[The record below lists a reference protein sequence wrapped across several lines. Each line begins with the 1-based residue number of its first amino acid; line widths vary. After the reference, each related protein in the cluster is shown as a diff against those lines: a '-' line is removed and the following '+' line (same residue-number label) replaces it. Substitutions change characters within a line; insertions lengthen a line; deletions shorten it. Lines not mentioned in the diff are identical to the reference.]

1 MARSNYHARAG
12 PRRPIGL
19 SRAPGGRRL
28 AQASLLGSRLSPDP
42 SPEET
47 ASTMLTPQL
56 VMYEDE
62 VRRIQAVADRLQQD
76 SRSRAIL
83 VVDKNG
89 QLIAASGSATDLDTT
104 SLSSL
109 VAGNVAATGGIAKL
123 MEEEEFTGQFHEG
136 KGLSIHITL
145 VGRRVILVVLF
156 DKNTTH
162 GLVRLRVKKAG
173 VELESILEDVAKK
186 AQSPQQNVFAEITD
200 ADIDNLFND

>member
-1 MARSNYHARAG
+1 
-12 PRRPIGL
+12 
-19 SRAPGGRRL
+19 
-28 AQASLLGSRLSPDP
+28 
-42 SPEET
+42 
-47 ASTMLTPQL
+47 MLTPQL

-89 QLIAASGSATDLDTT
+89 QLIAASGSASDLDTT

-162 GLVRLRVKKAG
+162 GLARLRVKKAS

>member
-1 MARSNYHARAG
+1 
-12 PRRPIGL
+12 
-19 SRAPGGRRL
+19 
-28 AQASLLGSRLSPDP
+28 
-42 SPEET
+42 
-47 ASTMLTPQL
+47 MLTPQL

-62 VRRIQAVADRLQQD
+62 VRQIQSIADRLQAD

-89 QLIAASGSATDLDTT
+89 QLVAASGSASELDTT

-123 MEEEEFTGQFHEG
+123 IEEEEFTGQFHEG
-136 KGLSIHITL
+136 KGISVHMTI
-145 VGRRVILVVLF
+145 VGRKMILVVLF

-162 GLVRLRVKKAG
+162 GLVRLRVKKAIG
-173 VELESILEDVAKK
+173 ELEKVLEEVAKK
-186 AQSPQQNVFAEITD
+186 ALTPQANVFAEITD

>member
-1 MARSNYHARAG
+1 
-12 PRRPIGL
+12 
-19 SRAPGGRRL
+19 
-28 AQASLLGSRLSPDP
+28 
-42 SPEET
+42 
-47 ASTMLTPQL
+47 MLTPQL

-62 VRRIQAVADRLQQD
+62 VRQIQAIADRLQTD

-89 QLIAASGSATDLDTT
+89 QLIAASGSASELDTT

-123 MEEEEFTGQFHEG
+123 IEEEEFTGQFHEG
-136 KGLSIHITL
+136 KGISVHMTI
-145 VGRRVILVVLF
+145 VGRKMILVVLF

-162 GLVRLRVKKAG
+162 GLVRLRVKKAI
-173 VELESILEDVAKK
+173 VELEKVLDEVAKK
-186 AQSPQQNVFAEITD
+186 AQTPQANVFAEITD

>member
-1 MARSNYHARAG
+1 
-12 PRRPIGL
+12 
-19 SRAPGGRRL
+19 
-28 AQASLLGSRLSPDP
+28 
-42 SPEET
+42 
-47 ASTMLTPQL
+47 MLTPQL

-62 VRRIQAVADRLQQD
+62 VRQIQNCADRLQQD

-89 QLIAASGSATDLDTT
+89 QLIAASGSASELDTT

-123 MEEEEFTGQFHEG
+123 IEEEEFTGQFHEG
-136 KGLSIHITL
+136 KGISVHMTI
-145 VGRRVILVVLF
+145 VGRKVILVALF

-162 GLVRLRVKKAG
+162 GLVRLRVKKATG
-173 VELESILEDVAKK
+173 ELERVLEEVDKK
-186 AQSPQQNVFAEITD
+186 AKSPKNDVFSEITD

>member
-1 MARSNYHARAG
+1 
-12 PRRPIGL
+12 
-19 SRAPGGRRL
+19 
-28 AQASLLGSRLSPDP
+28 
-42 SPEET
+42 
-47 ASTMLTPQL
+47 MLTPQL

-89 QLIAASGSATDLDTT
+89 QLIAASGSATDMDTT

-136 KGLSIHITL
+136 KGISIHITL

-186 AQSPQQNVFAEITD
+186 AQSPQTNVFAEITD

>member
-1 MARSNYHARAG
+1 
-12 PRRPIGL
+12 
-19 SRAPGGRRL
+19 
-28 AQASLLGSRLSPDP
+28 
-42 SPEET
+42 
-47 ASTMLTPQL
+47 MLTPQL

-62 VRRIQAVADRLQQD
+62 VRQIQNVADRLQQD

-89 QLIAASGSATDLDTT
+89 QLIAASGSAADLDTT

-123 MEEEEFTGQFHEG
+123 IEEEEFTGQFHEG
-136 KGLSIHITL
+136 KGISVHMTI
-145 VGRRVILVVLF
+145 VNRKVILVVLF

-162 GLVRLRVKKAG
+162 GLVRLRVKKATG
-173 VELESILEDVAKK
+173 ELERVLIEVDKK
-186 AQSPQQNVFAEITD
+186 AASPQNDVFSEITD

>member
-1 MARSNYHARAG
+1 
-12 PRRPIGL
+12 
-19 SRAPGGRRL
+19 
-28 AQASLLGSRLSPDP
+28 
-42 SPEET
+42 
-47 ASTMLTPQL
+47 MLTPQL

-89 QLIAASGSATDLDTT
+89 QLVAASGSAQDLDTT

-145 VGRRVILVVLF
+145 IGRRMILVVLF

-162 GLVRLRVKKAG
+162 GLVRLRVKKAS